1 MLQTQ
6 VAFMYLAYVTWGV
19 VGFCGAAVMLIH
31 YIGVLAAL
39 AGKGA
44 HSTPDEPE
52 TCWMQIFY
60 YYCMNI
66 FILQDAGG
74 ASQVLA
80 STS

>member
-1 MLQTQ
+1 MLGPSHASGCAVIDTIARARVLQTQ

-44 HSTPDEPE
+44 HSTP
-52 TCWMQIFY
+52 
-60 YYCMNI
+60 
-66 FILQDAGG
+66 
-74 ASQVLA
+74 
-80 STS
+80 